1 MIQTTSLIRY
11 FLIEILQ
18 RFLPHEGDGESKT
31 AGRQVE
37 HTAPNAVADD
47 VRWKIDVI
55 AIKRLQEYHQGD
67 GLEFNVQI

>member
-1 MIQTTSLIRY
+1 MIQTTSWFRY

-18 RFLPHEGDGESKT
+18 RFLPHEGDSESKT

-37 HTAPNAVADD
+37 HAAPNAVAND
-47 VRWKIDVI
+47 VRWKVNVI
-55 AIKRLQEYHQGD
+55 AIERLQEYHQGD